1 MDSTADRV
9 DLIRSESDRLTR
21 YLVTVTPDEW
31 CHPSACD
38 AWEAR
43 DVVAHLIMAADMFKE
58 NVARGVRGDWSA
70 PEGLPPAGE
79 SNMAAR
85 MVANGQRAVALR
97 QRLAE
102 KLLPSFRARCDDL
115 NELLVGLGFQ
125 DWNKSCYHPAA
136 IIPVRTFIDLRIAE
150 LAIHEWDIRSKVEE
164 STHLSADC
172 LPAILDL
179 IQEFIV
185 GRLFQPGS
193 GLSKPVCYRFE
204 LSGSVPGTYDILM
217 GEGEARMEPAGTAA
231 AEVTFHCDAETF
243 ALLAYERIALDAA
256 ISDGLIAVEGD
267 QELAANF

>member
-9 DLIRSESDRLTR
+9 DLVRSESDRLTR
-21 YLVTVTPDEW
+21 YLVTLSLDEW

-43 DVVAHLIMAADMFKE
+43 DVVAHLIMAADMLKE
-58 NVARGVRGDWSA
+58 NVTRGVKGDWSA

-85 MVANGQRAVALR
+85 MVANAQRAIALR

-102 KLLPSFRARCDDL
+102 KLLASFRARCDDL

-164 STHLSADC
+164 SAHLSADC

-179 IQEFIV
+179 IREFIV

-193 GLSKPVCYRFE
+193 GLSKTVCYRFE
-204 LSGSVPGTYDILM
+204 LSGAVLGTYDILVD
-217 GEGEARMEPAGTAA
+217 EGKARMEPAGNSD
-231 AEVTFHCDAETF
+231 AEVILRCDAETF
-243 ALLAYERIALDAA
+243 ALLAYERITLDAGILDGR
-256 ISDGLIAVEGD
+256 ISVEGD
-267 QELAANF
+267 RELAANF